1 MHLIEKYIVVTTIK
15 LYDGSHVV
23 VGYKDFK
30 VNELFVKLKENESNF
45 SIAIKIILK
54 NFLF

>member
-1 MHLIEKYIVVTTIK
+1 MHLMEKYIVVTTIK

-30 VNELFVKLKENESNF
+30 ANELLAKLKENESNF
-45 SIAIKIILK
+45 SIEQE
-54 NFLF
+54 FL